1 MDLNR
6 GGSSSVFHGMIIT
19 RLRIYQKMRSS
30 LLLSDVLPDGWSKSD
45 WRERGKTEAQKL
57 MNKGLREFIR
67 ERERENK
74 GIWMRNRYTK
84 TVKEAE

>member
-45 WRERGKTEAQKL
+45 WRERLRKNGGSKTDEYK
-57 MNKGLREFIR
+57 RI
-67 ERERENK
+67 
-74 GIWMRNRYTK
+74 
-84 TVKEAE
+84 